1 MNKKALLPLIG
12 LFLLVTGIVLPGSA
26 HAQISEGGT
35 PTSFKYQNTL
45 KSDLPTVQIPINFSV
60 EDLKTVDRWQVS
72 QGAPL
77 KVGVLLPTD
86 LTIDNAGSWNTLPDG
101 KRVWR
106 LQVQAKDAIALM
118 LSFRDFY
125 IPENGKLFIYSSDKT
140 HLIGAFTHHTNPP
153 TKEYATE
160 FLAGD
165 KIILEYEAGISENE
179 HPRIAIDA
187 VGYGYNHL
195 HVSRTMADTGP
206 GTSGSCMVNIN
217 CEEGEAWQTEK
228 NGVCQMT
235 LPIGNYIYICS
246 GALVNNTAEDLKPY
260 ILSAFHC
267 IDLDIPVTEKNLNK
281 YTFYFHFEHTGCEN
295 NSSIASYRTITGCKK
310 IAGIPLDGGLD
321 GLLLLLNQTIPE
333 HYNAYY
339 NGWDRSNTAAQSGV
353 GIHHPSGDYMKIST
367 FNKVARTSTWYGIDN
382 IKGAPNAH
390 WNVVF
395 EQTANGHAV
404 TEGGSSGSPLFNQN
418 KQIVGTLSGGSSSCE
433 KPNGANTYGKLYY
446 HWDQYPNKDNTSRMD
461 IYLDPNH
468 TGKTQLAGR
477 YATAPKAMPT
487 DLTSVYQN
495 GEVLLKWKAPVS
507 ASEKPEQ
514 YNVYRNN
521 ILIGRTFSTSYI
533 DKEPETGIQSYSV
546 SASYTDNKE
555 SAVATTSIYVY
566 ELKIP
571 TDVTTSTDGKN
582 ILVKWK
588 EPIYQQMIYW
598 GNGTTYLSLG
608 FKQPFYFGQ
617 RWNKEDLKP
626 LHGHLVESVSFIP
639 TSGSSYTLNI
649 IQGKRKYVQKLTNLP
664 FDKLI
669 EIPLK
674 EPFVIDAS
682 QELIIA
688 FHAEAKLSTAY
699 PAVMDEGPAVNGKG
713 NLISF
718 DGETWEY
725 LYEPSENENENEN
738 YDFNF
743 FLAATVSSKTK
754 DIPTIKTASN
764 DTTLLSKSSAMP
776 ILTRISEVGSS
787 LRSSQASAFPT
798 ITGYNIYRNGSKI
811 GNVPNKFITQYID
824 KQAPTGSILYQVST
838 LYGKDE
844 SKKADADKEVNVGNE
859 KIILSETT
867 ISPTVFT
874 DQVELFG
881 NEKVDLL
888 EVITLDGKTII
899 RQKNPGK
906 IVYTGSLSSGI
917 YIFRIHTDGK
927 AKTMK
932 AQKIN

>member
-310 IAGIPLDGGLD
+310 IAGIPLDGGSD

-446 HWDQYPNKDNTSRMD
+446 HWDQYPNKDNTSRID

>member
-310 IAGIPLDGGLD
+310 IAGIPLDGGSD

-588 EPIYQQMIYW
+588 EPIYQQMIYR
-598 GNGTTYLSLG
+598 GNGTAYLSLG

-725 LYEPSENENENEN
+725 LYEPSENENEN

-754 DIPTIKTASN
+754 DILTIKTASN

-888 EVITLDGKTII
+888 EVITLDGKTVI
-899 RQKNPGK
+899 RQKNPRK

>member
-12 LFLLVTGIVLPGSA
+12 LFLLVIGIVLPGSA

-310 IAGIPLDGGLD
+310 IAGIPLDGGSD

-461 IYLDPNH
+461 IYLDSNH

>member
-12 LFLLVTGIVLPGSA
+12 LFLLVIGIVLPGSA

-217 CEEGEAWQTEK
+217 CEEEEAWQTEK

-310 IAGIPLDGGLD
+310 IAGIPLDGGSD

>member
-310 IAGIPLDGGLD
+310 IAGIPLDGGSD

-339 NGWDRSNTAAQSGV
+339 NGWDRSNTAAQSGSRY
-353 GIHHPSGDYMKIST
+353 PS
-367 FNKVARTSTWYGIDN
+367 
-382 IKGAPNAH
+382 
-390 WNVVF
+390 
-395 EQTANGHAV
+395 
-404 TEGGSSGSPLFNQN
+404 
-418 KQIVGTLSGGSSSCE
+418 
-433 KPNGANTYGKLYY
+433 
-446 HWDQYPNKDNTSRMD
+446 
-461 IYLDPNH
+461 
-468 TGKTQLAGR
+468 
-477 YATAPKAMPT
+477 
-487 DLTSVYQN
+487 SVR
-495 GEVLLKWKAPVS
+495 G
-507 ASEKPEQ
+507 
-514 YNVYRNN
+514 
-521 ILIGRTFSTSYI
+521 
-533 DKEPETGIQSYSV
+533 
-546 SASYTDNKE
+546 
-555 SAVATTSIYVY
+555 
-566 ELKIP
+566 
-571 TDVTTSTDGKN
+571 
-582 ILVKWK
+582 
-588 EPIYQQMIYW
+588 
-598 GNGTTYLSLG
+598 
-608 FKQPFYFGQ
+608 
-617 RWNKEDLKP
+617 
-626 LHGHLVESVSFIP
+626 
-639 TSGSSYTLNI
+639 
-649 IQGKRKYVQKLTNLP
+649 
-664 FDKLI
+664 
-669 EIPLK
+669 
-674 EPFVIDAS
+674 
-682 QELIIA
+682 
-688 FHAEAKLSTAY
+688 
-699 PAVMDEGPAVNGKG
+699 
-713 NLISF
+713 
-718 DGETWEY
+718 
-725 LYEPSENENENEN
+725 LYEDI
-738 YDFNF
+738 DFQQ
-743 FLAATVSSKTK
+743 
-754 DIPTIKTASN
+754 
-764 DTTLLSKSSAMP
+764 
-776 ILTRISEVGSS
+776 G
-787 LRSSQASAFPT
+787 
-798 ITGYNIYRNGSKI
+798 
-811 GNVPNKFITQYID
+811 
-824 KQAPTGSILYQVST
+824 
-838 LYGKDE
+838 GKDLYLVWYRQHQRRTKRTLE
-844 SKKADADKEVNVGNE
+844 RRVRTNSQWACCNGRRILRFSIVQSKQ
-859 KIILSETT
+859 
-867 ISPTVFT
+867 T
-874 DQVELFG
+874 DCRYIEWRFIFLR
-881 NEKVDLL
+881 
-888 EVITLDGKTII
+888 KTE
-899 RQKNPGK
+899 RSQ
-906 IVYTGSLSSGI
+906 YLW
-917 YIFRIHTDGK
+917 
-927 AKTMK
+927 
-932 AQKIN
+932 

>member
-310 IAGIPLDGGLD
+310 IAGIPLDGGSD

-725 LYEPSENENENEN
+725 LYEPSENENEN

>member
-310 IAGIPLDGGLD
+310 IAGIPLDGGSD

-598 GNGTTYLSLG
+598 GNETAYLSLG

-725 LYEPSENENENEN
+725 LYEPSENENEN

-888 EVITLDGKTII
+888 EVITLDGKTVI
-899 RQKNPGK
+899 RQKNPRK